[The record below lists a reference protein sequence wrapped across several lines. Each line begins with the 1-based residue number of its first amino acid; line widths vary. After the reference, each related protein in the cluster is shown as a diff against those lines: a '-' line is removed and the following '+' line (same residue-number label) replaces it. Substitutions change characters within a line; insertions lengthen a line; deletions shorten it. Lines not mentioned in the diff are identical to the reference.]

1 MSRSRHRRL
10 NCLAPNSPE
19 SPLPYC
25 SLRDNTLLMSLITI
39 ALKNLLN
46 VSFAIISSHSVACIF
61 IFLTLFSAKIYIF
74 FILMRSTLSII
85 SFMVVYLKSHH
96 YTQSHIM
103 LSLRNFVVLH
113 FAQVC
118 DLFQDNLSE
127 GCKI

>member
-1 MSRSRHRRL
+1 M
-10 NCLAPNSPE
+10 CLLQLF
-19 SPLPYC
+19 PL
-25 SLRDNTLLMSLITI
+25 D
-39 ALKNLLN
+39 
-46 VSFAIISSHSVACIF
+46 VACIF
-61 IFLTLFSAKIYIF
+61 IFLTLFSAKNIYIF
-74 FILMRSTLSII
+74 YFNESTLSII

-118 DLFQDNLSE
+118 DLFQDNFSE